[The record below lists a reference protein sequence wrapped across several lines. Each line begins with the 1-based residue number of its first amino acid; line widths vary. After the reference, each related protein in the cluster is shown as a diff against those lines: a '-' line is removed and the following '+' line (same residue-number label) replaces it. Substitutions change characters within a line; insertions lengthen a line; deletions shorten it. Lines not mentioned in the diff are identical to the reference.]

1 MQKSYREVVPPTHH
15 PGPSVVTSYITTVNY
30 QSQEMESKVKKK
42 KDYKTIG
49 RKHLRVD
56 KTKILEIM
64 KEKKKSRN
72 LTTFIFQF
80 NIEKN
85 KQDKYQTET

>member
-1 MQKSYREVVPPTHH
+1 M
-15 PGPSVVTSYITTVNY
+15 
-30 QSQEMESKVKKK
+30 
-42 KDYKTIG
+42 
-49 RKHLRVD
+49 D